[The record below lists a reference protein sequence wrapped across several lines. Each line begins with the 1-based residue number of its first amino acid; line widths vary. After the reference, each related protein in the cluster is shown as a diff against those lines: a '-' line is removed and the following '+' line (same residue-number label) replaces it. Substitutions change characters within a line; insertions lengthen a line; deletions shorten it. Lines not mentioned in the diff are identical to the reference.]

1 MKIPFMRLDRQ
12 YALHKDEILSI
23 CDNVFSHG
31 RVLQGK
37 EVDSLE
43 NKLSEIHRSKHSVAV
58 NSGTDALYFALLSL
72 GVLPSDKV
80 IVPSLSFIAS
90 ASPIERIGAV
100 PVFVDSTFQYHSD
113 VDQIIKIIRT
123 EDIKCV
129 VFVHLYGELVDLS
142 YLYEECKKN
151 DVILIED
158 GAQALGAVNGDYILG
173 DNSDAATLSFDP
185 MKIAGAYGSGGA
197 VITNSDLVKQE
208 IIRLRYHGRDEN
220 RVYVN
225 LGYNSQMSSIQA
237 AIIEFKIKKMTE
249 WTKKRI
255 EIARKYKSH
264 ILSGIIAPKENNN
277 ITHVYHKYAIRCTS
291 INRDEIKNKLLDL
304 GIQTMIHYIKPLY
317 SEPIFDIYKV
327 DRSQFPV
334 TEKLTNELLS
344 LPIYPEL
351 LDSEVDFVIESL
363 SRFS

>member
-23 CDNVFSHG
+23 CDTVFSHG

-43 NKLSEIHRSKHSVAV
+43 NKLSEIHRSKHSITV

-100 PVFVDSTFQYHSD
+100 PVFVDSTFEYHSD
-113 VDQIIKIIRT
+113 IDQIIKIIRT

-185 MKIAGAYGSGGA
+185 
-197 VITNSDLVKQE
+197 
-208 IIRLRYHGRDEN
+208 
-220 RVYVN
+220 
-225 LGYNSQMSSIQA
+225 
-237 AIIEFKIKKMTE
+237 
-249 WTKKRI
+249 
-255 EIARKYKSH
+255 
-264 ILSGIIAPKENNN
+264 
-277 ITHVYHKYAIRCTS
+277 
-291 INRDEIKNKLLDL
+291 
-304 GIQTMIHYIKPLY
+304 
-317 SEPIFDIYKV
+317 
-327 DRSQFPV
+327 
-334 TEKLTNELLS
+334 
-344 LPIYPEL
+344 
-351 LDSEVDFVIESL
+351 
-363 SRFS
+363 